1 MSTGYQ
7 IKEQDKLYYLTFQVV
22 YWIDIFTRKRYRDI
36 LIESLKYSQE
46 NKCLGIF
53 AYVIMS
59 NHVHLIVKSDTE
71 NLSQT
76 IGDIKK
82 FTSKKIISSIKEESE
97 SRRKWMLFMFE
108 RAAKKHKRNKKYQL
122 WTYENHAI
130 HLYSDKFI
138 KERLMYIHDNPVK
151 AGIVEKAEDYL
162 YSSARNYATMDAVLN
177 IEILIN
183 IYMDNLFLN
192 IKECYR
198 IVVENYC
205 GNKAKLQ
212 TSSSSGQFHWSDPL
226 LYLYLTG
233 LFLF

>member
-1 MSTGYQ
+1 MLTVYQ

-36 LIESLKYSQE
+36 LIESLKYSQK
-46 NKCLGIF
+46 NKGLEIF
-53 AYVIMS
+53 AYVVMS
-59 NHVHLIVKSDTE
+59 NHVHLIVRSDTE

-82 FTSKKIISSIKEESE
+82 FTSKKIINSIIEEPE
-97 SRRKWMLFMFE
+97 SRREWLLFMFE

-122 WTYENHAI
+122 WTHENHAI

-162 YSSARNYATMDAVLN
+162 YSSARNYASMDAILN
-177 IEILIN
+177 IE
-183 IYMDNLFLN
+183 
-192 IKECYR
+192 
-198 IVVENYC
+198 
-205 GNKAKLQ
+205 
-212 TSSSSGQFHWSDPL
+212 T
-226 LYLYLTG
+226 LT
-233 LFLF
+233 FTWITYT